1 MTLDFLRPL
10 LTFRTAKRPPS
21 GAMPS
26 PQDLRELRQL
36 NDPQLRWYLS
46 QHGQEFMRIELRRRR
61 GFRR

>member
-10 LTFRTAKRPPS
+10 LTFRTAKRPAP
-21 GAMPS
+21 GGMPS
-26 PQDLRELRQL
+26 PRDLRELRQL
-36 NDPQLRWYLS
+36 SDHQLRWYLS